1 MLRIAFLGTGDI
13 GLPSLEA
20 LLSKQGHDHEVV
32 AVITQPDKP
41 VGRKQVLTPPE
52 VKVRALAAG
61 VPVLQPERIRHEVEK
76 LKALRADLFVV
87 IAYGQILP
95 RTVLEIP
102 RLGCLNVHAS
112 LLPRHRGASPIQ
124 AAIREGDAETGITIM
139 WMDEGL
145 DTGDILLQSPIP
157 ILPTDT
163 GGVLHDKLAV
173 LAPAGLMSA
182 LALVEQGTAPHI
194 KQEDALSTHSRKL
207 ERAHGRLDWT
217 RSATE
222 LERLIRAYHPW
233 PGTYCLVPMPGG
245 GGDTRPST
253 EATASPG
260 AGLQLKV
267 HQASVVPDAES
278 CPSPGTIMR
287 ADTRLLVSCG
297 QGLLELTEVQLEGR
311 KRMSA
316 RDFLQ
321 GSPVEVGMVLK

>member
-20 LLSKQGHDHEVV
+20 LLTKQGHDHEVV

-61 VPVLQPERIRHEVEK
+61 VPVLQPERIRTEVEK
-76 LKALRADLFVV
+76 LKELQADVFVV

-124 AAIREGDAETGITIM
+124 AAIREGDAETGVTIM

-145 DTGDILLQSPIP
+145 DTGDILLPVPIP
-157 ILPTDT
+157 IEPTDT
-163 GGVLHDKLAV
+163 GGVLHDKLAA
-173 LAPAGLMSA
+173 LAPEGLIRA
-182 LALVEQGTAPHI
+182 LAMVEEGTAPHI
-194 KQEDALSTHSRKL
+194 KQDDALSTHSRKL
-207 ERAHGRLDWT
+207 ERAHGKLDWT
-217 RSATE
+217 RPARE
-222 LERLIRAYHPW
+222 LELLIRSYNPW
-233 PGTYCLVPMPGG
+233 PGTYCLVPARTG
-245 GGDTRPST
+245 SENA
-253 EATASPG
+253 EAAP
-260 AGLQLKV
+260 ALQLKV
-267 HQASVVPDAES
+267 HQATVVPDAEA
-278 CPSPGTIMR
+278 CPSPGTILR
-287 ADTRLLVSCG
+287 ADTHLLVSCG
-297 QGLLELTEVQLEGR
+297 RGVLDLTEVQLEGR

-321 GSPVEVGMVLK
+321 GSAVEVGMVLG

>member
-20 LLSKQGHDHEVV
+20 LLSKNGHDHEVV

-61 VPVLQPERIRHEVEK
+61 VPVLQPERIRNEVER
-76 LKALRADLFVV
+76 LKELQADVFVV

-124 AAIREGDAETGITIM
+124 AAIREGDAQTGVTIM

-145 DTGDILLQSPIP
+145 DTGDILLPVPIT
-157 ILPTDT
+157 IERTDT
-163 GGVLHDKLAV
+163 GGVLHDKLAA
-173 LAPAGLMSA
+173 LAPEGLIRA
-182 LALVEQGTAPHI
+182 LAMVEEGTAPHI
-194 KQEDALSTHSRKL
+194 QQDDALSTHSRKL
-207 ERAHGRLDWT
+207 ERAHGKLDWT
-217 RSATE
+217 RPAKE
-222 LERLIRAYHPW
+222 LELLIRAYNPW
-233 PGTYCLVPMPGG
+233 PGTYCLVPARNAPENAEAAPG
-245 GGDTRPST
+245 P
-253 EATASPG
+253 A
-260 AGLQLKV
+260 LHLKV
-267 HQASVVPDAES
+267 HQAAVVPDAEA
-278 CPSPGTIMR
+278 CPTPGTILR
-287 ADTRLLVSCG
+287 ADTQLLVSCG
-297 QGLLELTEVQLEGR
+297 QGVLDLTEVQLEGR

-321 GSPVEVGMVLK
+321 GSAVEVGMVLG

>member
-32 AVITQPDKP
+32 AVVTQPDKP

-61 VPVLQPERIRHEVEK
+61 VPVLQPERIRNEVEK
-76 LKALRADLFVV
+76 LKGLQADVFVV

-124 AAIREGDAETGITIM
+124 AAIREGDAETGVTIM

-145 DTGDILLQSPIP
+145 DTGDILLPVPIAIDP
-157 ILPTDT
+157 SDT
-163 GGVLHDKLAV
+163 GGVLHDKLAA
-173 LAPAGLMSA
+173 LAPEGLLRA
-182 LALVEQGTAPHI
+182 LAMVEQGTAPRI
-194 KQEDALSTHSRKL
+194 KQNDALSTHSRKL
-207 ERAHGRLDWT
+207 ERVHGKLDWT
-217 RSATE
+217 RPAKE
-222 LERLIRAYHPW
+222 LALLIRAYNPW
-233 PGTYCLVPMPGG
+233 PGTYCLLPAVGG
-245 GGDTRPST
+245 AP
-253 EATASPG
+253 A
-260 AGLQLKV
+260 LQLKV
-267 HQASVVPDAES
+267 HQAGVVPDAEA
-278 CPSPGTIMR
+278 CPTPGTILR
-287 ADTRLLVSCG
+287 ADDHLLVSCG
-297 QGLLELTEVQLEGR
+297 QGVLDLTEVQLEGR

-321 GSPVEVGMVLK
+321 GRAAEVGMVLA

>member
-20 LLSKQGHDHEVV
+20 LLSKSGHDHEVV

-52 VKVRALAAG
+52 MKVRALAAG
-61 VPVLQPERIRHEVEK
+61 VPVLQPERIRNEVEK
-76 LKALRADLFVV
+76 LKELQADVFVV

-124 AAIREGDAETGITIM
+124 AAIREGDAETGVTIM

-145 DTGDILLQSPIP
+145 DTGDILLPVPIT
-157 ILPTDT
+157 IEPTDT
-163 GGVLHDKLAV
+163 GGVLHDKLAA
-173 LAPAGLMSA
+173 LAPKGLIRA
-182 LALVEQGTAPHI
+182 LAMVEEGTAPHL
-194 KQEDALSTHSRKL
+194 KQDGTLSTHSRKL
-207 ERAHGRLDWT
+207 ERAHGKLDWT
-217 RSATE
+217 RPAKE
-222 LERLIRAYHPW
+222 LELLIRAYNPW
-233 PGTYCLVPMPGG
+233 PGTYCLVPARTSPENV
-245 GGDTRPST
+245 
-253 EATASPG
+253 EAPPA
-260 AGLQLKV
+260 LQLKV
-267 HQASVVPDAES
+267 HQAAVVPDAEA
-278 CPSPGTIMR
+278 CPTPGTILR
-287 ADTRLLVSCG
+287 ADTQLLVSCG
-297 QGLLELTEVQLEGR
+297 QGVLDLTEVQLEGR

-321 GSPVEVGMVLK
+321 GSAVEVGMVLG